1 MAQGEEKVK
10 IIPADI
16 RAENNKLFVDGKN
29 LFAELFDRS
38 QREEVLV
45 KQDSLTA
52 GLPEEDL
59 APGHVIPASILTIS
73 GSS

>member
-1 MAQGEEKVK
+1 MK
-10 IIPADI
+10 IIPADV
-16 RAENNKLFVDGKN
+16 RVENNKLFVDGKN

-38 QREEVLV
+38 QREEPLV
-45 KQDSLTA
+45 KQGLLSA